1 VTFVGC
7 SSTPAPTAGAAAI
20 TTQPASTTVVSGGGA
35 TFTIAATG
43 NGTLSYQ
50 WRKDG
55 TDLAGANAASPALTA
70 GTAANAGVYDCI
82 VTNPL
87 SGTSQMAVS
96 AGAVL
101 AVNTAP
107 AIVAQPAAQS
117 TAPGGNVIFMVAA
130 SGNGTISYQWQKD
143 GVDILGATQAS

>member
-1 VTFVGC
+1 MMRSYRHGLLLAASLAAVTFVGC

-55 TDLAGANAASPALTA
+55 TGLAGANAASPAPTA
-70 GTAANAGVYDCI
+70 GT
-82 VTNPL
+82 
-87 SGTSQMAVS
+87 
-96 AGAVL
+96 
-101 AVNTAP
+101 P
-107 AIVAQPAAQS
+107 AHPSRARRTRPQ
-117 TAPGGNVIFMVAA
+117 
-130 SGNGTISYQWQKD
+130 
-143 GVDILGATQAS
+143 